1 MHFHPFVLGFLFT
14 ILSKNKYFKKI
25 VLSDR
30 QGMFWYCIINAHNW
44 KR

>member
-25 VLSDR
+25 FYLIGRGCFD
-30 QGMFWYCIINAHNW
+30 IAL
-44 KR
+44 